1 MKKLAI
7 FVSHP
12 YCSVQSVNGIIES
25 LEKKY
30 TFKMFSKHEVEE
42 TFFNDVD
49 AVVFP
54 GGIGNSNSYYSLL
67 SENEEVIK
75 QYVLSGGKYI
85 GICMGGYW
93 TGSNYFNLL
102 QGCDTVQY
110 IKSINTDTKR
120 PHPKNLDV
128 IWKGKEE
135 KMFFYDGFSVTK
147 GNYDVYASYKNGE
160 PMAIIQDNIG
170 IIGCH
175 PEATKY
181 WYDSYSWMK
190 NKFVSKQHLLLE
202 FVDEVFK
209 K

>member
-1 MKKLAI
+1 
-7 FVSHP
+7 
-12 YCSVQSVNGIIES
+12 
-25 LEKKY
+25 
-30 TFKMFSKHEVEE
+30 
-42 TFFNDVD
+42 
-49 AVVFP
+49 
-54 GGIGNSNSYYSLL
+54 
-67 SENEEVIK
+67 
-75 QYVLSGGKYI
+75 
-85 GICMGGYW
+85 
-93 TGSNYFNLL
+93 
-102 QGCDTVQY
+102 
-110 IKSINTDTKR
+110 
-120 PHPKNLDV
+120 
-128 IWKGKEE
+128 
-135 KMFFYDGFSVTK
+135 MFFYDGFSVTK

>member
-25 LEKKY
+25 LEKNY
-30 TFKMFSKHEVEE
+30 SFKMFSKHEVEE
-42 TFFNDVD
+42 NFFDDVD

-93 TGSNYFNLL
+93 AGSNYFNLL

-128 IWKGKEE
+128 IWKSKEE

-147 GNYDVYASYKNGE
+147 GNYDVYASYKNGD
-160 PMAIIQDNIG
+160 PMAIIQENIG

>member
-12 YCSVQSVNGIIES
+12 YCSVQSVNGIIQS

-42 TFFNDVD
+42 TFFDDID

-54 GGIGNSNSYYSLL
+54 GGIGNSNSYYTLL
-67 SENEEVIK
+67 SENEEMIK

-93 TGSNYFNLL
+93 AGSNYFNLL

-110 IKSINTDTKR
+110 IKRANTDTKR

-128 IWKGKEE
+128 IWKSKEE

-147 GNYDVYASYKNGE
+147 GNYDVYASYKNGD
-160 PMAIIQDNIG
+160 PMAIIQENIG

>member
-42 TFFNDVD
+42 TFFDDID

-54 GGIGNSNSYYSLL
+54 GGIGNSNSYYSLH
-67 SENEEVIK
+67 SENEEMIK

-93 TGSNYFNLL
+93 AGSNYFNLL

-175 PEATKY
+175 PEATKH

-190 NKFVSKQHLLLE
+190 NKFVSKHHLLLE

>member
-42 TFFNDVD
+42 TFFDDID

-54 GGIGNSNSYYSLL
+54 GGIGNSNSYYSLH
-67 SENEEVIK
+67 SENEEMIK

-93 TGSNYFNLL
+93 AGSNYFNLL

-202 FVDEVFK
+202 FVNEVFK

>member
-42 TFFNDVD
+42 TFFDDID

-54 GGIGNSNSYYSLL
+54 GGIGNSNSYYSLH
-67 SENEEVIK
+67 SENEEMIK

-93 TGSNYFNLL
+93 AGSNYFNLL

-175 PEATKY
+175 PEATKH